1 MRVRTG
7 MFKTPAHFTLITV
20 QQLTPTPQ
28 LPKLFKI
35 IPFIKMQKIVLC
47 AFALVALAAAV
58 PQEQEPAY
66 ILKQESNVNPDGY
79 NFEFETSDGI
89 SRQEQGTLKQI
100 SEDQQALEVQGTYK
114 YTAPDGVTYVVTFV
128 ANEHGYQPQEH
139 IEQPGQ

>member
-1 MRVRTG
+1 
-7 MFKTPAHFTLITV
+7 
-20 QQLTPTPQ
+20 
-28 LPKLFKI
+28 
-35 IPFIKMQKIVLC
+35 MQKIVLC
-47 AFALVALAAAV
+47 AFALLALAAAV
-58 PQEQEPAY
+58 PQEQEQAY

-114 YTAPDGVTYVVTFV
+114 YTAPDGLTYVVTFI